1 MFFFCVALATADFN
15 NFKTILAAAFFVKER
30 MFRAS
35 SDLLPRIRSATNLAF
50 LGPKRA
56 NLNLAL
62 TSISLPFFS
71 CSLFCY
77 DFSLSVS
84 GMAMEGP
91 GWGEFP

>member
-1 MFFFCVALATADFN
+1 MADFN
-15 NFKTILAAAFFVKER
+15 NFKRILAAAFFVKER
-30 MFRAS
+30 MFKAS

-62 TSISLPFFS
+62 TSIFLSILLG
-71 CSLFCY
+71 SLFRY

>member
-1 MFFFCVALATADFN
+1 MADFN
-15 NFKTILAAAFFVKER
+15 NFKIILAAAFFVKER
-30 MFRAS
+30 TFRAS
-35 SDLLPRIRSATNLAF
+35 SDLLPQIRSATNLAF

-62 TSISLPFFS
+62 TSISLS
-71 CSLFCY
+71 ILLCSLFRY
-77 DFSLSVS
+77 DFSLSAS